1 MLPRGDR
8 DISPSRLGS
17 LRRYMLSM
25 ELLAGVFIVL
35 GLFARRKIVCWQM
48 KERQ

>member
-1 MLPRGDR
+1 MLPRADR

-17 LRRYMLSM
+17 LRPNMLSM
-25 ELLAGVFIVL
+25 ELLAGTFIWL
-35 GLFARRKIVCWQM
+35 GLFARRKIVCGQM